1 MLQKNAMNAMKSSLA
16 APAAFTLKTDT
27 LFRPVVARKR
37 PRLAWSLAALLMTGA
52 AMPAFA
58 NEPLADNFID
68 VQDLGP
74 IDAATPM
81 TAVVW
86 LKRQNQSG
94 LDQAV
99 AQRYDQ
105 SSPAYHQWLTP
116 AEAASFG
123 PKPQDVAT
131 AQASLRALGL
141 KVETVSNGGT
151 AIKVSGTAD
160 TMQAAFGTAIHLRQ
174 PRQSGGAT
182 FFASVNPPRYQGAH
196 PELINT
202 VSGLTQT
209 RAQPFVLRQVDVS
222 TGLVTPGVSAQAA
235 TNPLSAFTSDCFG
248 PKFTA
253 KWSGFGT
260 GGGIGGGVEDNFEGP
275 TYLNIASTTR
285 PNCAYTASQVVSH
298 FGLDKVHKRGWTG
311 KGQTIVIVDA
321 FGSPTIQ
328 ADANTFSKAMGLPA
342 LGANNFQIV
351 FPGGQPTTTDS
362 GWATETSLDVEWAH
376 VVAPDANIVLVVAPT
391 NDDSDLAF
399 ADNFAV
405 VNRLGNVISNSFGSA
420 EAGQDPTTALALAQ
434 LYSNVFELAAAT
446 GISVNVSTG
455 DSGDFGLHTPVGAAS
470 IPADSPFATGVGGTS
485 INVPSDHGPVDSAW
499 GIDVTDLGTLLNPFP
514 TPLISGFLQ
523 GGGGGESAILAKP
536 FFQRQLP
543 GSGRQ
548 LPDVSFLAD
557 PQTGAIMVQTL
568 PPPAGTG
575 TEFFVVGGTS
585 LASPMFAAIWA
596 LADEAAGESL
606 GQAAP
611 ALAAMPPFAFQDI
624 VPVDADRVSTS
635 GSILFQAKTLTT
647 YDPAQ
652 VLGLEQT
659 QPSGFVGT
667 LLLAGRPGQAMPHF
681 LAYKVLGFGAD
692 SSLQA
697 TEGWDNATGFG
708 VPNGTHFIDAAAHLR
723 RKSTDSDLATP

>member
-1 MLQKNAMNAMKSSLA
+1 MLQKNAMKSLPA
-16 APAAFTLKTDT
+16 APAILTLKTDT
-27 LFRPVVARKR
+27 LFRPLVGRKQ

-52 AMPAFA
+52 AMPALA
-58 NEPLADNFID
+58 NAPLADNFMN

-86 LKRQNQSG
+86 LKRQNQAG

-105 SSPAYHQWLTP
+105 TSPAYHQWLTP
-116 AEAASFG
+116 AEAASFA

-141 KVETVSNGGT
+141 NVETVSSDGT
-151 AIKVSGTAD
+151 AIKVSATAD
-160 TMQAAFGTAIHLRQ
+160 KMEAAFGTAIHLRQ
-174 PRQSGGAT
+174 LRQSGGAT
-182 FFASVNPPRYQGAH
+182 FFASVTAPHYQGAH

-209 RAQPFVLRQVDVS
+209 KAQPFFVRQVDLS
-222 TGLVTPGVSAQAA
+222 TGLVIPGVSPQAA

-248 PKFTA
+248 PRFKA
-253 KWSGFGT
+253 KWSGFGSS
-260 GGGIGGGVEDNFEGP
+260 GIGMAGEVVDTFEGP
-275 TYLNIASTTR
+275 TYLNITSTTR
-285 PNCAYTASQVVSH
+285 PNCGYTASEVVGH
-298 FGLDKVHKRGWTG
+298 YGLDHVFNHGLTG

-342 LGANNFQIV
+342 LDENNFKIV
-351 FPGGQPTTTDS
+351 FPGGQPTTTDV

-376 VVAPDANIVLVVAPT
+376 AVAPGAKIVLVVAPT
-391 NDDSDLAF
+391 DQDSDLSF
-399 ADNFAV
+399 ADNYAV

-420 EAGQDPTTALALAQ
+420 EAGYDAADGLALAQ

-446 GISVNVSTG
+446 GISVNVATG
-455 DSGDFGLHTPVGAAS
+455 DNGDWGLGTPVGAAS

-485 INVPSDHGPVDSAW
+485 INVPSDHGPVDSSW
-499 GIDVTDLGTLLNPFP
+499 GISVTDLGTLLSPFP
-514 TPLISGFLQ
+514 KPDISGFLQ

-536 FFQRQLP
+536 FFQSQLS

-557 PQTGAIMVQTL
+557 PQTGVIVVQTVT
-568 PPPAGTG
+568 PAEGGTG

-585 LASPMFAAIWA
+585 LASPMFAALWA

-606 GQAAP
+606 GQAAQ
-611 ALAAMPPFAFQDI
+611 ALPRMPSVAFQDI
-624 VPVDADRVSTS
+624 VPVDADRISTS
-635 GSILFQAKTLTT
+635 GSILFRGTTLTD

-659 QPSGFVGT
+659 QPSGFVSA
-667 LLLAGRPGQAMPHF
+667 LVLAGAPGQALPT
-681 LAYKVLGFGAD
+681 LEAYKVIGFGTD

-697 TEGWDNATGFG
+697 AKGWDNATGFG
-708 VPNGTHFIDAAAHLR
+708 VPNGMHFIDAATHLGR
-723 RKSTDSDLATP
+723 RWTETDLATQ